1 MNVTY
6 DFSDRVVL
14 LTGAGGNLG
23 SAAARAFFRAGA
35 KLALLEY
42 QRGVLESELPELAA
56 SQRVLPLEGLD
67 VTNPEAVQRSVNTV
81 VERFGRID
89 VLVNTVGGYQ
99 AGKPLHETGYDVW
112 EKMMNL
118 NAGSVFT
125 MCHETLPYMLQQE
138 SGSVI
143 NIAAA
148 PALKG
153 SANSSAY
160 GAAKTAVA
168 RLTESMAAEYKD
180 QGIRVNALL
189 PMVIDTPQNR
199 EAMPTADFSQWVT
212 PEALAQVILFLA
224 SDAAEPVNGVLLPVF
239 GRKV

>member
-1 MNVTY
+1 MNVTF
-6 DFSDRVVL
+6 DFSDQVVL
-14 LTGAGGNLG
+14 VTGAGGNLG
-23 SAAARAFFRAGA
+23 RAAAQAFYSAGA

-42 QRGVLESELPELAA
+42 QRGVLQSALPELAP
-56 SQRVLPLEGLD
+56 SERVLLLEGVD
-67 VTNPEAVQRSVNTV
+67 VTGAEAVRSSVRQAFD
-81 VERFGRID
+81 RFGRID

-112 EKMMNL
+112 EKMMKL
-118 NAGSVFT
+118 NAGSVFS
-125 MCHETLPYMLQQE
+125 MCHETLPYMLQQGR
-138 SGSVI
+138 GSVI
-143 NIAAA
+143 SIAAA

-160 GAAKTAVA
+160 SASKSAVA

-189 PMVIDTPQNR
+189 PMVIDTPENR
-199 EAMPTADFSQWVT
+199 TAMPKADFSQWVT

-224 SDAAEPVNGVLLPVF
+224 SDASEPVNGVLLPVF
-239 GRKV
+239 GRK